1 MLLITNRNRMIRS
14 YPRFFKT
21 LTRINKKKS
30 VNDLRMLKDS
40 NLKLWKIRMKKM
52 KTNLYFKKSN

>member
-1 MLLITNRNRMIRS
+1 MLLITNRNRMIKS
-14 YPRFFKT
+14 YQRFFKT

-30 VNDLRMLKDS
+30 AKDPRILKDS

>member
-1 MLLITNRNRMIRS
+1 MIKS
-14 YPRFFKT
+14 YQRFFKT

-30 VNDLRMLKDS
+30 VKDPRILKDS

>member
-1 MLLITNRNRMIRS
+1 MLLITNRNRMIKS
-14 YPRFFKT
+14 YQRFFKT

-30 VNDLRMLKDS
+30 LKDPRILKDS